1 MINLS
6 FALFLLEMR
15 KFNVTTVDTKIF
27 NQAMDMP
34 FEELEKVLSYITD
47 IEDFIIW
54 DEIGLLSDESRRNL
68 IILLFK
74 NTLLCGTLRLN
85 LNINECKKCIDIIN
99 ETNQPIDLRFWQGN
113 TLSKDHIEN
122 IESLKTIWETC
133 DAISTPLNNSQ
144 QVLDFL
150 TSYFS
155 HTNKIGRGKDFTK
168 ATKDRV
174 WSDSHGR
181 CMFLGCGESLQ
192 YDFLTGN
199 GGNFSYLAHNVA
211 SAEGGERGIPY
222 LSEALSNEPN
232 NVLLLCDKHHR
243 LIDKVA
249 AADYPATTLALMRKE
264 FCDLTESLLNG
275 LSFEAV
281 PVYTILWPVN
291 GQFVSNPHLK
301 DIAASL
307 SLIKARIKGQER
319 CLTDS
324 NTPYRKKPEKFN
336 EDLIELIQEEA
347 DQILQGTKREGHKAA
362 LFAFG
367 PMPALIGLGSLLGN
381 KNEFTPM
388 LRYRDS
394 SSWLWP
400 HENVVD
406 SFYEIKGFDSLAQS
420 EDVVI
425 CINFTAIAKPIQQ
438 RADQLNKTLGAG
450 IVEITA
456 LPEYLGNGAIPNPES
471 GKKFCARLQQLLHD
485 LKNKHYTKR
494 VHLLVC
500 ASNAACVFIGQAID
514 LHHPEI
520 IAYDFAKEDMLPR
533 LVIKNDEKTNFLELP
548 L

>member
-1 MINLS
+1 MINLLIMFYS
-6 FALFLLEMR
+6 LKIRILSMTID
-15 KFNVTTVDTKIF
+15 KKIF
-27 NQAMDMP
+27 NQAMDAP
-34 FEELEKVLSYITD
+34 FEQLDKLLSYIED
-47 IEDFIIW
+47 IKKFIKW
-54 DEIGLLSDESRRNL
+54 STIGIFSDESRKNL
-68 IILLFK
+68 VILLFK
-74 NTLLCGTLRLN
+74 DSDLLGTLRLN
-85 LNINECKKCIDIIN
+85 LNIEECVKSINAIN
-99 ETNQPIDLRFWQGN
+99 ETHQPITLRFWQGSSLQKEHLEN
-113 TLSKDHIEN
+113 LVHLKEIWDSCSAVSTLLD
-122 IESLKTIWETC
+122 
-133 DAISTPLNNSQ
+133 NSQ
-144 QVLDFL
+144 EIVDFL
-150 TSYFS
+150 TEYFS
-155 HTNKIGRGKDFTK
+155 DENKIGRGKNFTTT
-168 ATKDRV
+168 TKNKV
-174 WSDSHGR
+174 WNDGHGR
-181 CMFLGCGESLQ
+181 CMFVGCGEPLR
-192 YDFLTGN
+192 YEFLSGTE
-199 GGNFSYLAHNVA
+199 GNFSYLAHNVA
-211 SAEGGERGIPY
+211 SAVNGERGIPY
-222 LSEALSNEPN
+222 FSSILSDEPDN
-232 NVLLLCDKHHR
+232 ILLLCDKHHR

-249 AADYPATTLALMRKE
+249 AADYSATTLALMRKE

-291 GQFVSNPHLK
+291 GQFVSNPQLK

-307 SLIKARIKGQER
+307 SLLKARIKGQER

-400 HENVVD
+400 HENVID
-406 SFYEIKGFDSLAQS
+406 SFYKIEGLGSLTQG
-420 EDVVI
+420 EDIVI
-425 CINFTAIAKPIQQ
+425 CINFTA
-438 RADQLNKTLGAG
+438 RAEQIKKQAEQLNKTLGAN
-450 IVEITA
+450 IIEITA

-485 LKNKHYTKR
+485 LKDRYGVKR

-520 IAYDFAKEDMLPR
+520 IAYDFAKDTMAAR
-533 LVIKNDEKTNFLELP
+533 LVIKNNGKSNVLELP
-548 L
+548 S

>member
-1 MINLS
+1 M
-6 FALFLLEMR
+6 
-15 KFNVTTVDTKIF
+15 TTVDTKIF

-34 FEELEKVLSYITD
+34 FEELEKVLFYMTD
-47 IEDFIIW
+47 IKKFITW
-54 DEIGLLSDESRRNL
+54 DKIGLLSDESRRNL
-68 IILLFK
+68 IVLLFK
-74 NTLLCGTLRLN
+74 DTFLCGTLRLN
-85 LNINECKKCIDIIN
+85 LDIKECGKCIDIIN
-99 ETNQPIDLRFWQGN
+99 ETNQPIDLRFWQAN
-113 TLSKDHIEN
+113 ILSKEDIEN
-122 IESLKTIWETC
+122 IENLKIIWDEC
-133 DAISTPLNNSQ
+133 EAISTYLNNSQ
-144 QVLDFL
+144 QVFDFL
-150 TSYFS
+150 TSYFN
-155 HTNKIGRGKDFTK
+155 HTNKLGRGKDFNK
-168 ATKDRV
+168 ATKDKV

-181 CMFLGCGESLQ
+181 CMFLGCGEQLQ

-222 LSEALSNEPN
+222 LSEALSNEPH

-275 LSFEAV
+275 LRFEAV

-291 GQFVSNPHLK
+291 GQFVSNPQLK
-301 DIAASL
+301 DIASSL
-307 SLIKARIKGQER
+307 SLLKARIKGQER

-324 NTPYRKKPEKFN
+324 NTPYRKRPEKFN
-336 EDLIELIQEEA
+336 EDLIDLIQEEA
-347 DQILQGTKREGHKAA
+347 DQILQGTKREGYKAA

-406 SFYEIKGFDSLAQS
+406 AFYEITGLDSLTQS
-420 EDVVI
+420 DDIVLCV
-425 CINFTAIAKPIQQ
+425 NFTAIAEPIKKK
-438 RADQLNKTLGAG
+438 AKQLNKTSGAS
-450 IVEITA
+450 IIEITA

-471 GKKFCARLQQLLHD
+471 GKKFCARLQQLLHE
-485 LKNKHYTKR
+485 LKNKYGAQRT
-494 VHLLVC
+494 HLLVC

-514 LHHPEI
+514 LYHPEI
-520 IAYDFAKEDMLPR
+520 IVYDFAKDDMVAC
-533 LVIKNDEKTNFLELP
+533 LVIKNNGRTNILELP
-548 L
+548 S

>member
-1 MINLS
+1 MINL
-6 FALFLLEMR
+6 LIVLCLLKIR
-15 KFNVTTVDTKIF
+15 IFNMTSVDTKIF
-27 NQAMDMP
+27 NQAMDIP
-34 FEELEKVLSYITD
+34 FEELEKVLSYISD
-47 IEDFIIW
+47 IKKFITW
-54 DEIGLLSDESRRNL
+54 NKIGLLSDESRKNL

-74 NTLLCGTLRLN
+74 DTFLCGTLRLN
-85 LNINECKKCIDIIN
+85 LDIKEYGKCIDTIN

-113 TLSKDHIEN
+113 TLSKEDIEN
-122 IESLKTIWETC
+122 IESLKTIWDAC
-133 DAISTPLNNSQ
+133 DAISTHLNNSQ

-155 HTNKIGRGKDFTK
+155 HTNKLGRGKDFNK
-168 ATKDRV
+168 ATKDKV

-181 CMFLGCGESLQ
+181 CMFLGCGEPLQ

-291 GQFVSNPHLK
+291 GQFVSNPQLK
-301 DIAASL
+301 DIASSL
-307 SLIKARIKGQER
+307 SLLKARIKGQER

-400 HENVVD
+400 HENVID
-406 SFYEIKGFDSLAQS
+406 SFYKIEGLGSLTQG
-420 EDVVI
+420 EDIVI
-425 CINFTAIAKPIQQ
+425 CINFTAIAEPIKKQ
-438 RADQLNKTLGAG
+438 AEQLNKTIGAS
-450 IVEITA
+450 IIEITA

-485 LKNKHYTKR
+485 LKDKYGAKR

-520 IAYDFAKEDMLPR
+520 IAYDFAKETMVAR
-533 LVIKNDEKTNFLELP
+533 LVIKNNGKTNVLGLP
-548 L
+548 S

>member
-1 MINLS
+1 MATI
-6 FALFLLEMR
+6 
-15 KFNVTTVDTKIF
+15 DTKNF

-34 FEELEKVLSYITD
+34 FEELEKAQSYIRD
-47 IEDFIIW
+47 IRNFIVW
-54 DEIGLLSDESRRNL
+54 DKVGLLSDESKKNL

-74 NTLLCGTLRLN
+74 DTHLCGSLRLN
-85 LNINECKKCIDIIN
+85 LNINESRDCIAIISN
-99 ETNQPIDLRFWQGN
+99 NQPLDLRFFQGGY
-113 TLSKDHIEN
+113 LVKDHIET
-122 IESLKTIWETC
+122 IENLKKIW
-133 DAISTPLNNSQ
+133 DACEDISTQLIDSN
-144 QVLDFL
+144 QVLEFL
-150 TSYFS
+150 VSYFS
-155 HTNKIGRGKDFTK
+155 PQKKVGRGKDSNK
-168 ATKDRV
+168 STKDQV

-211 SAEGGERGIPY
+211 SSEGGERGIPY
-222 LSEALSNEPN
+222 LSEALSNIPN
-232 NVLLLCDKHHR
+232 NILLLCDKHHR

-264 FCDLTESLLNG
+264 FCSLAESLLNG

-291 GQFVSNPHLK
+291 GQFVSNPKLT
-301 DIAASL
+301 DIASSL
-307 SLIKARIKGQER
+307 SLLKARISGQER

-336 EDLIELIQEEA
+336 EDLIELIQDEA
-347 DQILQGTKREGHKAA
+347 NQILQGTKREGHKAA

-406 SFYEIKGFDSLAQS
+406 SFYDIEGMDSLEKS
-420 EDVVI
+420 DDMVI
-425 CINFTAIAKPIQQ
+425 CINLTAIAEPIEKQ
-438 RADQLNKTLGAG
+438 AEQLNKALGAG
-450 IVEITA
+450 IIKITA

-485 LKNKHYTKR
+485 LKSRYDVKR
-494 VHLLVC
+494 VHLLAC

-520 IAYDFAKEDMLPR
+520 IVYDFYKEGMAAR
-533 LVIKNDEKTNFLELP
+533 LLIKNNGKTNVLELP
-548 L
+548 S